1 MLVCMTA
8 GGVVDDGVGVDVEV
22 MHVIHVESIQVV
34 QQQLVMPWIRAKST
48 VQHHVDMTGPMRS
61 EDCRGM

>member
-8 GGVVDDGVGVDVEV
+8 GGVVDGGVGVDVEV
-22 MHVIHVESIQVV
+22 VHVLQDGSIQVV

>member
-8 GGVVDDGVGVDVEV
+8 GGVVEDGVGVDDGVV
-22 MHVIHVESIQVV
+22 HVIQNESIQVV